1 MEEMIVKL
9 PKGIEE
15 RMEILIAEN
24 LYDNKTEIIN
34 DALRRL
40 IESELSVL
48 INSHKYYWKK
58 LKSEKDIEISED
70 DLDKMI
76 HEIRKKRSA

>member
-1 MEEMIVKL
+1 MEEAIVKL

-24 LYDNKTEIIN
+24 LYANKNEIIN

-58 LKSEKDIEISED
+58 LKSEKDIEISEN

>member
-1 MEEMIVKL
+1 MTISIQKV
-9 PKGIEE
+9 
-15 RMEILIAEN
+15 
-24 LYDNKTEIIN
+24 D
-34 DALRRL
+34 
-40 IESELSVL
+40 ESELLVL

-58 LKSEKDIEISED
+58 LKSEKDVKVSED

>member
-24 LYDNKTEIIN
+24 LYANKTEIIN

-58 LKSEKDIEISED
+58 PKSEKDVEILGD
-70 DLDKMI
+70 DLDRMI
-76 HEIRKKRSA
+76 QVRKKRSA

>member
-24 LYDNKTEIIN
+24 LYANKTE
-34 DALRRL
+34 
-40 IESELSVL
+40 V
-48 INSHKYYWKK
+48 
-58 LKSEKDIEISED
+58 
-70 DLDKMI
+70 
-76 HEIRKKRSA
+76 RKGC

>member
-1 MEEMIVKL
+1 MQELKVKL

-15 RMEILIAEN
+15 RMEILIAEG
-24 LYDNKTEIIN
+24 LYASKAEIIN

-48 INSHKYYWKK
+48 ISSHKYYWMK
-58 LKSEKDIEISED
+58 LKSEKDVEISEE

-76 HEIRKKRSA
+76 HKIREKRTA

>member
-24 LYDNKTEIIN
+24 LYANKTEIIN

-48 INSHKYYWKK
+48 INSHDPCRHRRRREHFK
-58 LKSEKDIEISED
+58 LRR
-70 DLDKMI
+70 M
-76 HEIRKKRSA
+76 